1 MTTSQRIPGGS
12 QEGLAWSQLLLIA
25 AAPLT
30 AFAAM
35 VNFSPVLPQVRDEL
49 GLTNTWVGILASATL
64 LTHTLVQLPGGQITD
79 AIGGRRAL
87 TLAVALVGVSLIAA
101 GLAPSFPLLLL
112 ARTILGIGTGLS
124 FIAGIAFVHHLASP
138 DRRVVSQGIFGA
150 SGNLGVLLVLLL
162 FERLAGVVGWRGAF
176 LIEGGLAVAAAGLMS
191 ARLLPGPRRTGVVYP
206 SWGETFANTNLWLL
220 GLAHVLTYGVYVALT
235 TWSTTFLWQRHG
247 VGLEWAGPLA
257 ALMAVSAVLGRILG
271 GTLSVG
277 RERTVMLVSCAGAAL
292 FTVLFPLMPD
302 LASSLVA
309 LLGLGW
315 FASMPFGAV
324 FSYIGKVSSSR
335 VAGRGLAVINF
346 VGNIGAFAFPPLVGY
361 ALDLSGSFILGFGV
375 VALVGLVGTLVLMVR
390 LPRPEAKP

>member
-1 MTTSQRIPGGS
+1 
-12 QEGLAWSQLLLIA
+12 
-25 AAPLT
+25 
-30 AFAAM
+30 
-35 VNFSPVLPQVRDEL
+35 
-49 GLTNTWVGILASATL
+49 
-64 LTHTLVQLPGGQITD
+64 
-79 AIGGRRAL
+79 
-87 TLAVALVGVSLIAA
+87 
-101 GLAPSFPLLLL
+101 
-112 ARTILGIGTGLS
+112 
-124 FIAGIAFVHHLASP
+124 
-138 DRRVVSQGIFGA
+138 
-150 SGNLGVLLVLLL
+150 
-162 FERLAGVVGWRGAF
+162 
-176 LIEGGLAVAAAGLMS
+176 
-191 ARLLPGPRRTGVVYP
+191 TGVVYP

-375 VALVGLVGTLVLMVR
+375 VALVGLVGTLVLMVS